1 MCRAKSGITK
11 KIFSIGIAAVF
22 SVLCLF
28 SGKSVTADTMS
39 DLESRQIQLEQDK
52 KDIESLLSEYEGK
65 AEESEKYLEE
75 YDNKMK
81 IQEQQVENIQQQ
93 IEICES
99 DIATLEASIAQK
111 QTEVDADIEKFG
123 QRLRA
128 LYMAGNDGIASIII
142 GSADFYD
149 MLARMEFVERISRQD
164 NDLIDSLMEQISD
177 LEDSKA
183 EFQDKLDILETKKDQ
198 EEQLYEELRD
208 TYNNHSEIK
217 QMHENMIADYRER
230 YEEIQAEQQQ
240 VEEELQAEIRQKQ
253 KELEDQ
259 RRVKAAEEALKKQK
273 AEENGTEYVPEPT
286 PPAYS
291 ETGFIW
297 PVPTVRNISDGYGE
311 RWITEESRNDFH
323 KGIDITKPGCAGEAV
338 VASAGGTV
346 IQAGDRNDGYGK
358 CVVID
363 HGNGISTRYAHNES
377 VTVNVDD
384 TVTQGQVIAYIGQT
398 GNAHGYHSHFEVRI
412 YGMHNNPFN
421 YVNMNN

>member
-99 DIATLEASIAQK
+99 DIASLEASIEQK
-111 QTEVDADIEKFG
+111 QTEVDAGIEKFG

-164 NDLIDSLMEQISD
+164 NDLIDSLKEQISD

-183 EFQDKLDILETKKDQ
+183 ELQHKLDTLENKKVQ
-198 EEQLYEELRD
+198 E
-208 TYNNHSEIK
+208 
-217 QMHENMIADYRER
+217 
-230 YEEIQAEQQQ
+230 
-240 VEEELQAEIRQKQ
+240 
-253 KELEDQ
+253 
-259 RRVKAAEEALKKQK
+259 
-273 AEENGTEYVPEPT
+273 
-286 PPAYS
+286 
-291 ETGFIW
+291 
-297 PVPTVRNISDGYGE
+297 
-311 RWITEESRNDFH
+311 
-323 KGIDITKPGCAGEAV
+323 
-338 VASAGGTV
+338 
-346 IQAGDRNDGYGK
+346 
-358 CVVID
+358 
-363 HGNGISTRYAHNES
+363 
-377 VTVNVDD
+377 
-384 TVTQGQVIAYIGQT
+384 
-398 GNAHGYHSHFEVRI
+398 
-412 YGMHNNPFN
+412 
-421 YVNMNN
+421 